1 MLKIFCEKGV
11 GWHVWAVGNV
21 AVALA
26 GCEKTENGERIMRE
40 ISTLLPVKDPEGL
53 KIAAQAWDSVDDI
66 DKAFADAGLPGD
78 P

>member
-1 MLKIFCEKGV
+1 MLKTFSGKGV
-11 GWHVWAVGNV
+11 GWHVSAVGNV
-21 AVALA
+21 AIALA
-26 GCEKTENGERIMRE
+26 GREMTGNGERIMRE

-66 DKAFADAGLPGD
+66 DKALADAGLPGD